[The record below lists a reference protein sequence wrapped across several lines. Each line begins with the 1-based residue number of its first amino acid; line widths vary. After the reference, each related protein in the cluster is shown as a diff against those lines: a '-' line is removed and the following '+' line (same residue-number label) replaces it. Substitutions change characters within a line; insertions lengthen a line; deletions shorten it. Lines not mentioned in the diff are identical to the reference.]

1 MASLLFK
8 ATMSDMYINII
19 SGRGWSFRSMFDRPA
34 LPHGTLFHCPR
45 SWRPEVDFF
54 FLEKEKFKDT
64 YSELLKQ
71 PLAELEKEERWFR
84 DKGVT

>member
-34 LPHGTLFHCPR
+34 LPHGTPFHCPR

-54 FLEKEKFKDT
+54 FLEKEKK
-64 YSELLKQ
+64 KKK
-71 PLAELEKEERWFR
+71 KEGKRVQKC
-84 DKGVT
+84 DGVASLGEMS